1 MDEWHELVSHA
12 GKNLSASYLKTWGC
26 IFGSG
31 KAHEGFKS
39 ILILVEI
46 CFCLPYSNAQL
57 ERSSRMKRIK
67 TSRQRS
73 LGSERLENQEKIVE
87 EGVEFKNVDATTHLY
102 AWVYARVRRPNQ
114 CKEKRNY
121 QKHISAGDKN
131 NISELVSL
139 MTQNLKVL
147 VKKTLTKKLTFCL
160 IKTNWLKCIAF
171 W

>member
-87 EGVEFKNVDATTHLY
+87 EGVEFKNVDATTHFY

-131 NISELVSL
+131 NISELVSV

-160 IKTNWLKCIAF
+160 IKTN
-171 W
+171 